1 MNGHDAELEQMR
13 AGVSCAV
20 LLERFPP
27 PWQLDKTES
36 TRKCWKYRR
45 GEGEILLVTH
55 EGRGWWDPGSTAKGD
70 IFKLVQFLDPS
81 LNLGQ
86 VRKVLRP
93 FIGVSPSYPSTPRR
107 TAKDRPVVPFPEL
120 WRRRPEPRPGSPCW
134 RYLTEK
140 RALPAHVVQAAVVA
154 GVLREGPYGSAWF
167 AHRDQTGLLRGVE
180 MRGPD
185 YRGFSAGGDKT
196 LFRLQGNVGLHR
208 PEATRLVLVEAPID
222 AMSLAAIEQLPSG
235 TLYAGTAGG
244 MGPETIVALEL
255 QLRTLATVPDAVVVA
270 AFDADKLGGCYAAR
284 VAEMA
289 AAAGVRC
296 ERLLPPDG
304 LNDWNDVLKQG
315 RRA

>member
-1 MNGHDAELEQMR
+1 MSGHDAELEQMR

-27 PWQLDKTES
+27 PWQLDKAES

-55 EGRGWWDPGSTAKGD
+55 EGRGWWHPGSTAKGD

-93 FIGVSPSYPSTPRR
+93 FVGLNPSFPSSPRPTKR
-107 TAKDRPVVPFPEL
+107 DHPVVPFPEL
-120 WRRRPEPRPGSPCW
+120 WRRRPEPRPGSLCW
-134 RYLTEK
+134 RYLTEE
-140 RALPAHVVQAAVVA
+140 RALPAHVVRTAVIA

-167 AHRDQTGLLRGVE
+167 AHRDHNRLLRGIE
-180 MRGPD
+180 MRGPN

-196 LFRLQGNVGLHR
+196 LFRLQQNSRLDRSAV
-208 PEATRLVLVEAPID
+208 TRFVVAEAPID
-222 AMSLAAIEQLPSG
+222 TMSVAAIENLRAD
-235 TLYAGTAGG
+235 TLYVGTAGG

-255 QLRTLATVPDAVVVA
+255 QLRDLARLSDAVVVA
-270 AFDADKLGGCYAAR
+270 ATDADKAGAGYAAR
-284 VAEMA
+284 LSEMA
-289 AAAGVRC
+289 QTAGIRF

-304 LNDWNDVLKQG
+304 LNDWNDVLKHG
-315 RRA
+315 KGA

>member
-1 MNGHDAELEQMR
+1 MSGHDAELEQMR

-45 GEGEILLVTH
+45 GEGEILLVSH

-93 FIGVSPSYPSTPRR
+93 FVGLSPSFPSGPRR
-107 TAKDRPVVPFPEL
+107 AAKDRPAVPFPEL

-134 RYLTEK
+134 RYLTEE

-167 AHRDQTGLLRGVE
+167 AHRDDAGQLRGIE
-180 MRGPD
+180 MRGPN

-196 LFRLQGNVGLHR
+196 LFRLQGMSGLDG
-208 PEATRLVLVEAPID
+208 PTVTRLVVAEAPID
-222 AMSLAAIEQLPSG
+222 AMSIAAIEQLRGDS
-235 TLYAGTAGG
+235 LYAATAGG
-244 MGPETIVALEL
+244 MGPETITAIEHQLWALSTQGGGDL
-255 QLRTLATVPDAVVVA
+255 VIATDDDAA
-270 AFDADKLGGCYAAR
+270 GHGYADRLMA
-284 VAEMA
+284 MA
-289 AAAGVRC
+289 ATFDLKAS
-296 ERLLPPDG
+296 RLLPTNG
-304 LNDWNDVLKQG
+304 AKDWNDVLQQG
-315 RRA
+315 RGA

>member
-1 MNGHDAELEQMR
+1 MSGQDAELEQMR

-27 PWQLDKTES
+27 PWQLDKAES

-70 IFKLVQFLDPS
+70 VFKLVQFLDPS

-93 FIGVSPSYPSTPRR
+93 FVGLSPGFPSRPRR
-107 TAKDRPVVPFPEL
+107 TAKDRPVVPFREL

-134 RYLTEK
+134 RYLTEE

-154 GVLREGPYGSAWF
+154 GALREGPYGSAWF
-167 AHRDQTGLLRGVE
+167 AHRDEAGLLRGIE
-180 MRGPD
+180 MRGPN

-196 LFRLQGNVGLHR
+196 LFRLQEMSGPDSPAV
-208 PEATRLVLVEAPID
+208 TRLVVAEAPID
-222 AMSLAAIEQLPSG
+222 AMSIAAIERLREDS
-235 TLYAGTAGG
+235 LYAATAGG
-244 MGPETIVALEL
+244 MGPETIVAIEQ
-255 QLRTLATVPDAVVVA
+255 QLRDLATILDAVLVA
-270 AFDADKLGGCYAAR
+270 ATDADKPGAEYAVR
-284 VAEMA
+284 LAEMA
-289 AAAGVRC
+289 QAAGVRSD
-296 ERLLPPDG
+296 RLLPTG
-304 LNDWNDVLKQG
+304 GAKDWNDVLRQERG
-315 RRA
+315 A